1 MKKFLSCCAAVWL
14 CCSGMPA
21 AESIQIQNIRIVTA
35 EKASGIEKSAAGEL
49 SRHLGKI
56 YSSPAEINGQKA
68 ETATFYVGL
77 SPEAVAA
84 GFINLPAGENLPGK
98 FGVFR
103 RGNNFLFYGYDTP
116 NGDIYTLKHNC
127 GTLLA
132 VEYFLQKYL
141 NVKFFLPGDEGVK
154 YTRDCAIIFPAM
166 QDLPKPSYES
176 RGFQSAGKNVDKKS
190 MMLFFRRRLG
200 QVPEWS
206 IRDYYY
212 QIYNKWNKRFKDK
225 PEMFALHNNKRIN
238 AKYPLHFPCTSNP
251 AVVKQVIDDVRYVI
265 KKRPSTKVIRFFCDA
280 PVKGCECAECTGS
293 PAGKLTRG
301 ADYSETVYAFFSQ
314 IGNTLVKDHP
324 GLYFHIQTKGR
335 HYYRPPQTEK
345 LPPNTVVWV
354 LTGHFLAPE
363 YPAVREICANW
374 KKAGARILLH
384 CYPRPPGM
392 KDFPLMN
399 PHRIAEHFKQ
409 LQGAAAGLVR
419 SEGGGKVPYSF
430 SALNNYVQSAI
441 MFDTSLDVEKI
452 IDEFCSLAAPDAAE
466 ELRKF
471 YDAME
476 GLLEGAGFWDEPLFN
491 CYARFRLETPRRLLN
506 AAVKKAPANKFLQQ
520 LSKDFAHFEK
530 QSDADIPN
538 GKSAEY
544 VRELYRQF
552 SYRQDPV
559 KLTAAGETLKLVPF
573 AFYNDFQPGTVTLAG
588 TGNAL
593 KLKFVCQEKVMDKFS
608 AAATSENKLS
618 IWNDD
623 TVEIFIASPGREN
636 PHIQLVGNAG
646 GCYQAFIRND
656 RGVLE
661 PQEKFPAY
669 CKGSRNKDSWSIEWL
684 IPFSQLEKF
693 KVKDT
698 VAMAIYRSRPARGGD
713 RVQQSG
719 VQKPLAGGYKSLSG
733 RFSVELSADKKSPK
747 E

>member
-68 ETATFYVGL
+68 GTATFYVGL

-324 GLYFHIQTKGR
+324 GLYFHIQTKGN

-476 GLLEGAGFWDEPLFN
+476 GLLKGAGFWDEPLFN

-530 QSDADIPN
+530 QSDAAIPN

-552 SYRQDPV
+552 SYRQSPV

-719 VQKPLAGGYKSLSG
+719 VQKPFAGGYKSLSG
-733 RFSVELSADKKSPK
+733 RFSVELSADKKAPK

>member
-1 MKKFLSCCAAVWL
+1 MKKFLSWCAAL
-14 CCSGMPA
+14 LLGCAGILA
-21 AESIQIQNIRIVTA
+21 AESRQIQNICIVTSDN
-35 EKASGIEKSAAGEL
+35 ASGIEKAAAEEL

-56 YSSPAEINGQKA
+56 YSQPAEINGQKA
-68 ETATFYVGL
+68 GSATFFVGI

-84 GFINLPAGENLPGK
+84 GFRDLPNGENLPGK

-116 NGDIYTLKHNC
+116 NGDIYTLKHSC
-127 GTLLA
+127 GTLMA

-141 NVKFFLPGDEGVK
+141 NVKFFLPGEDGIK
-154 YTRDCAIIFPAM
+154 YTPDYPIIFSAL

-176 RGFQSAGKNVDKKS
+176 RGFQSAGRNVDKKS

-238 AKYPLHFPCTSNP
+238 AKYPLHFPCTGNP
-251 AVVKQVIDDVRYVI
+251 AVVKQVIDDVKDVI
-265 KKRPSTKVIRFFCDA
+265 KKKPSTKVIRFFCDA
-280 PVKGCECAECTGS
+280 PVKGCECTKCTDS

-301 ADYSETVYAFFSQ
+301 ADYSETVYAFFSR
-314 IGNTLVKDHP
+314 IGNELVKEHP
-324 GLYFHIQTKGR
+324 GLYFHIQTKGK

-345 LPPNTVVWV
+345 LPPNTVIWV

-363 YPAVREICANW
+363 YPAVREICNSW
-374 KKAGARILLH
+374 KNAGARVLLH

-419 SEGGGKVPYSF
+419 AEGSGKVPYSF

-441 MFDTSLDVEKI
+441 MFDTALDVEKV
-452 IDEFCSLAAPDAAE
+452 IDEFCELAAPDAAP

-476 GLLEGAGFWDEPLFN
+476 GLLKGAGFWDEPLFN
-491 CYARFRLETPRRLLN
+491 CYAGFRLETPRKLLD
-506 AAVKKAPANKFLQQ
+506 AAIKKAPANKFLLQ
-520 LSKDFAHFEK
+520 LSRDFARFEK
-530 QSDADIPN
+530 QSAAAIPG

-552 SYRQDPV
+552 TYRQSPV
-559 KLTAAGETLKLVPF
+559 KLTGEEETLKLVPF
-573 AFYNDFQPGTVTLAG
+573 AFYNDFQSGTVTLAS

-593 KLKFVCQEKVMDKFS
+593 KLKFVCQEKYMDKFS
-608 AAATSENKLS
+608 AAANGENKLS

-623 TVEIFIASPGREN
+623 TVEIFIAAPGREN
-636 PHIQLVGNAG
+636 PHIQLVANAG
-646 GCYQAFIRND
+646 GFYQAFIRNKQD
-656 RGVLE
+656 KLE

-684 IPFSQLEKF
+684 IPFTQIEKF
-693 KVKDT
+693 KVNDT
-698 VAMAIYRSRPARGGD
+698 VTMAIYRNRPARSGD

-719 VQKPLAGGYKSLSG
+719 VQKPFAGGYKSLSG
-733 RFSVELSADKKSPK
+733 RFEVELSGDKKAPK

>member
-49 SRHLGKI
+49 SRHLEKI

-324 GLYFHIQTKGR
+324 GLYFHIQTKGN

-530 QSDADIPN
+530 QSDAAIPN

-552 SYRQDPV
+552 SYRQSPV

-733 RFSVELSADKKSPK
+733 RFSVELSADKKAPK